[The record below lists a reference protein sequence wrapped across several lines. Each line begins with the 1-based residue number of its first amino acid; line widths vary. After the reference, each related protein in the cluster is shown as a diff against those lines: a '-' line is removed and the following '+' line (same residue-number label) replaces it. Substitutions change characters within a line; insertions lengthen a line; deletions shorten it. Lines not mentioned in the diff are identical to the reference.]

1 MYNLEEDSN
10 MLKRIFLLF
19 LVVNVLSACSLG
31 AQKTQT
37 EKEYKIGILLSD
49 SGLGDES
56 FNDSAFRGLE
66 RARDEFGILFDYK
79 EAPDGDFEEK
89 LTELV
94 AEEYDLIIGLGF
106 SVKEALE
113 EVAKEHPNQQFM
125 IIDEVSELEN
135 VVSLTFKEYEGSFL
149 VGMVAAMKS
158 TTGKI
163 GFIGGFDVPVVN
175 HFKAGYIQG
184 AKYINPNVEVLVE
197 YANSF
202 GDATLGGTIAEK
214 QIAAGADF
222 IYPAA
227 GFTGFGALQT
237 AQKLGKLAAGVDSDQ
252 FFVAEKAVTT
262 SMLKNIDVAVYDIAK
277 ELKDT
282 GKIGSSAYVLGLS
295 ENGVGLADIRVVQ
308 LSDAE
313 KSQLKEAK
321 EKIISGDITV
331 PME

>member
-1 MYNLEEDSN
+1 MYNLEEDCH

-19 LVVNVLSACSLG
+19 LVVNVLSACSLN
-31 AQKTQT
+31 AEKTHS
-37 EKEYKIGILLSD
+37 EKNYKIGILLSD

-66 RARDEFGILFDYK
+66 RSRDEFGILFDYK

-89 LTELV
+89 LSELV
-94 AEEYDLIIGLGF
+94 KEDHDLIIGLGF

-113 EVAKEHPNQQFM
+113 KVAKDNPKQQFM

-184 AKYINPNVEVLVE
+184 AKYVNPNVEVLVD

-202 GDATLGGTIAEK
+202 GDATLGGTLAEK
-214 QIAAGADF
+214 QITAGADF

-282 GKIGSSAYVLGLS
+282 GKIGSSAYVLGLT

-308 LSDAE
+308 LTDPE
-313 KSQLKEAK
+313 QRQLEEAK
-321 EKIISGDITV
+321 EKIISGDIKV
-331 PME
+331 EME